1 MKRGSTTGVVVYCL
15 LLASAAAQESVRDTS
30 HNLSVTGPGAL
41 RAATETRICVF
52 CHTPHSSAVQAP
64 LWNREDPGGTY
75 QMYWSETLDAYS
87 SPGGAPQP
95 NGSSKLCLSCHDGT
109 IALGST
115 LASGTIAMTGG
126 MTTMPSSSS
135 GYLGRDLSGDH
146 PVSFVITDNLVA
158 NNNASGDVPLRSVA
172 EIKSHPVVRLDPA
185 DRIQC
190 TTCHDPHHDPF
201 GDFLLA
207 PEPGDLCIAC
217 HS

>member
-1 MKRGSTTGVVVYCL
+1 MKRAVRAGLAVVSMV
-15 LLASAAAQESVRDTS
+15 AAGLSAQESVRDTK
-30 HNLSVTGPGAL
+30 HNLSISGPGTF
-41 RAATETRICVF
+41 RAASETRICVF
-52 CHTPHSSAVQAP
+52 CHTPHSSNTQAP

-75 QMYWSETLDAYS
+75 QMYWSETLDAYT

-115 LASGTIAMTGG
+115 VASGTITMSGG
-126 MTTMPSSSS
+126 ITTMPSFSSA
-135 GYLGRDLSGDH
+135 YLGRDLSGDH
-146 PVSFVITDNLVA
+146 PVSFVVTDSLVA

-172 EIKSHPVVRLDPA
+172 EMKSHPVVRLDTL

-190 TTCHDPHHDPF
+190 ATCHDPHHDPY
-201 GDFLLA
+201 GDFLLTPA
-207 PEPGDLCIAC
+207 AGDLCIAC